1 MVSTG
6 NEGGSGSNLSH
17 SGDCETLN
25 GGNNSK
31 NHVSLQVSTSRKG
44 LLSDEKSPGGFVEN
58 PNSLSSR
65 LKLLKV
71 SPKGKRSSISAG
83 FLRMS
88 EDKDELSSNAP
99 VMQGLRKRFKDV
111 ISSKV
116 DWPSVR
122 RMCKE
127 WVKRPLNMV
136 LLLWIVCVA
145 VSGAILFLVMTGMLN
160 HVLKKKSQRDE
171 WFEVNNQIINALF
184 TLMCLYQHP
193 KRFYHLVLLCRW
205 KSDDI
210 SVLRKTYCKNGTAKP
225 NERAHMMVVIILLHV
240 NCFAQYAL
248 CGLNL
253 GYKRSERPLIGVG
266 VCITFAIAAP
276 AVAGLYC
283 VLSPLGKDYECEAD
297 EEAPKQLRRQ
307 SLEKKYAFLTRDER
321 GVVENKPEWKG
332 GLFSLWEDF
341 FVSYLLIFCCFC
353 VFGWNLERLGFGNMY
368 VHIATFLLF
377 CMAPFWIFNLAA
389 ANIDNETVRGILG
402 ITGIALC
409 VFGLL
414 YGGFWRIQMRKRF
427 NLPPNNMCFGKPNVA
442 DCVQWLCCCW
452 CSLAQE
458 VRTADFYE
466 TVEERIYNKNGF
478 DSHSTL
484 TPLPREGSAGR
495 SGTQSMSNLNTSF
508 WLNSG
513 SSKIEPSVL
522 MNETMIPPNPATMRM
537 EVEDLREV

>member
-25 GGNNSK
+25 GANNSR

-44 LLSDEKSPGGFVEN
+44 LLSDEKSPRGFDEN
-58 PNSLSSR
+58 PTSLSSR

-71 SPKGKRSSISAG
+71 SPKGKRGSPSAG
-83 FLRMS
+83 FLRIS
-88 EDKDELSSNAP
+88 EDKDEFSSNAP

-111 ISSKV
+111 MSSKV

-127 WVKRPLNMV
+127 WIKRPLNMV

-160 HVLKKKSQRDE
+160 HVLPKKSQRDE

-225 NERAHMMVVIILLHV
+225 NEWAHMMVVITLLHI

-253 GYKRSERPLIGVG
+253 GYRRSERPLIGVG

-276 AVAGLYC
+276 AVTGLYC
-283 VLSPLGKDYECEAD
+283 VLSPLGKDYECDAD

-307 SLEKKYAFLTRDER
+307 SLEKRFAFATRDER
-321 GVVENKPEWKG
+321 GIVENKPEWKG
-332 GLFSLWEDF
+332 G
-341 FVSYLLIFCCFC
+341 
-353 VFGWNLERLGFGNMY
+353 FGNMY
-368 VHIATFLLF
+368 VNIATFLLF
-377 CMAPFWIFNLAA
+377 CTAPFWIFNLAA

-442 DCVQWLCCCW
+442 DCVQWLFCCW

-466 TVEERIYNKNGF
+466 TVEDRIYNKNGF

-484 TPLPREGSAGR
+484 TPLPREGSTDR
-495 SGTQSMSNLNTSF
+495 SGAQSTSDLNTSF

-513 SSKIEPSVL
+513 LSKIEPSVL
-522 MNETMIPPNPATMRM
+522 MNETMMPPNPATMRM